1 MKFHCGAEELDQ
13 RRFYRYAEQLRGA
26 GLSLSNNIA
35 EGSGS
40 HHAKEFIQ
48 FLNIARRSLFEDA
61 SMLMVFEK
69 INVLDLLKVDELSVL
84 SSQFVIGTSIP

>member
-1 MKFHCGAEELDQ
+1 MISISAISIDMQNKFAAPDCLCPI
-13 RRFYRYAEQLRGA
+13 
-26 GLSLSNNIA
+26 IA

-40 HHAKEFIQ
+40 QHPKEFAQ

-69 INVLDLLKVDELSVL
+69 MEIIGSSKVDELLADCDVL
-84 SSQFVIGTSIP
+84 SRKITNFIRTL